1 MNLKPIFRSN
11 IWSVTVN
18 LAWVY
23 VMYAICRL
31 IFLWQNWDQY
41 ADHLTASAFG
51 NVLPGGWRFDTSAIF
66 YTNSLYILL
75 ALLPLHLKERPWYHT
90 MTKWVYVTVN
100 SLALLANL
108 ADTVFFQFRSH
119 RSTWAVFSEF
129 DNESNLAG
137 IIGTELLSH
146 WYLAVIFA
154 AGVWLLAKAYRR
166 PDPAI
171 RPLWRYY
178 TVQTLSLAVA
188 GLIAVCGM
196 RGNIFFLSA
205 TRPISSNY
213 AFQFVDRP
221 VDAGLVLNTPFS
233 IIRTI
238 GRSTMPVPRF
248 YDSSEALDAVYT
260 PLHRPA
266 PGASMKKKNV
276 VILIVESFAQEFIG
290 GLNKDLDGGTYKGYT
305 PYMDEMLDSC
315 MYFDQMIANTY
326 FSIDAAPAV
335 LSGIPRFEKPFV
347 VSPFATNHISSIA
360 RELKNEGY
368 TSAFFHGADN
378 ESLGIQAFTRQAGVD
393 RYYGRNEFYAD
404 PRFGGRSEFD
414 GTWGVWDEPFLQF
427 FCATLCEMRQ
437 PFVAAVFT
445 LSSHHPFRIP
455 EKYADRFTDEG
466 EHLIHK
472 CIRYT
477 DYSIHQFFE
486 SARKQPWFDNTVF
499 VITADHASSKRT
511 HAEYKT
517 VMGDHSVPILIYD
530 PSGELPRGRRP
541 GIAQQTD
548 IMPTLLGY
556 LGYDKPFIAFGKDL
570 LATPAD
576 STWAFACLTLPV
588 YIKGDYVMQ
597 FDGSRVTGL
606 HNYRTDP
613 LEKENLAG
621 RGLEQEAVMEREVKA
636 IVQSYLERMN
646 ADSVAV
652 RH

>member
-1 MNLKPIFRSN
+1 M
-11 IWSVTVN
+11 
-18 LAWVY
+18 
-23 VMYAICRL
+23 
-31 IFLWQNWDQY
+31 
-41 ADHLTASAFG
+41 
-51 NVLPGGWRFDTSAIF
+51 
-66 YTNSLYILL
+66 
-75 ALLPLHLKERPWYHT
+75 
-90 MTKWVYVTVN
+90 
-100 SLALLANL
+100 
-108 ADTVFFQFRSH
+108 
-119 RSTWAVFSEF
+119 
-129 DNESNLAG
+129 
-137 IIGTELLSH
+137 
-146 WYLAVIFA
+146 
-154 AGVWLLAKAYRR
+154 
-166 PDPAI
+166 
-171 RPLWRYY
+171 
-178 TVQTLSLAVA
+178 
-188 GLIAVCGM
+188 
-196 RGNIFFLSA
+196 
-205 TRPISSNY
+205 
-213 AFQFVDRP
+213 
-221 VDAGLVLNTPFS
+221 
-233 IIRTI
+233 
-238 GRSTMPVPRF
+238 
-248 YDSSEALDAVYT
+248 
-260 PLHRPA
+260 
-266 PGASMKKKNV
+266 
-276 VILIVESFAQEFIG
+276 
-290 GLNKDLDGGTYKGYT
+290 
-305 PYMDEMLDSC
+305 
-315 MYFDQMIANTY
+315 
-326 FSIDAAPAV
+326 
-335 LSGIPRFEKPFV
+335 
-347 VSPFATNHISSIA
+347 
-360 RELKNEGY
+360 
-368 TSAFFHGADN
+368 
-378 ESLGIQAFTRQAGVD
+378 
-393 RYYGRNEFYAD
+393 
-404 PRFGGRSEFD
+404 
-414 GTWGVWDEPFLQF
+414 WDEPFLQF

-455 EKYADRFTDEG
+455 EKYADRFIDEG

-517 VMGDHSVPILIYD
+517 VMGDHRVPILIYD
-530 PSGELPRGRRP
+530 PSGELPRGRHP